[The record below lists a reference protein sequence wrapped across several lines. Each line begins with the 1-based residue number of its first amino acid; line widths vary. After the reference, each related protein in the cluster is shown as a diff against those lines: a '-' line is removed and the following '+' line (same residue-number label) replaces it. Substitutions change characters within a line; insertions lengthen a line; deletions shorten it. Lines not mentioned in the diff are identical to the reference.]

1 MAGEPGAASLS
12 TLREQVV
19 QIVRERGLLQFDEP
33 VQLASGDWTKDF
45 IDTKKALAQ
54 GPDLRVAVA
63 ALLDLVAE
71 MGITF
76 DVLGGLTMGAD
87 QFAHGVA
94 MVSDAGWFSV
104 RKQAK
109 GRGTNKR
116 IEGAVLGTGTS
127 VLLVDDVVT
136 RGESIGDALQA
147 IRQTGA
153 TVVGAV
159 SFVDRGHF
167 GEALFRRESIPY
179 RALLTYADLDIDPV
193 EDDPGD
199 TAEAG

>member
-1 MAGEPGAASLS
+1 MSA
-12 TLREQVV
+12 LREQVV
-19 QIVRERGLLQFDEP
+19 QIVRTRGLLHFDEP
-33 VQLASGDWTKDF
+33 VQLASGDWTRDF
-45 IDTKKALAQ
+45 VDTKKALAH
-54 GPDLRVAVA
+54 GPELRVAVA
-63 ALLDLVAE
+63 ALLDLVAD
-71 MGITF
+71 MGISF
-76 DVLGGLTMGAD
+76 DALGGLTMGAD

-94 MVSDAGWFSV
+94 MVTDAGWFSV

-109 GRGTNKR
+109 GRGTRRR
-116 IEGAVLGTGTS
+116 IEGSELGPGTS

-136 RGESIGDALQA
+136 RGESIADALQA

-179 RALLTYADLDIDPV
+179 RAVVTYADLGIDPV
-193 EDDPGD
+193 GTD
-199 TAEAG
+199 AGAAAAAG

>member
-1 MAGEPGAASLS
+1 MRDEPESPPLS
-12 TLREQVV
+12 ALREQVV
-19 QIVRERGLLQFDEP
+19 EIVRTRGLLHFDEP
-33 VQLASGDWTKDF
+33 VQLASGDWTHDF
-45 IDTKKALAQ
+45 IDTKKALAH
-54 GPDLRVAVA
+54 GPELRVAVA
-63 ALLDLVAE
+63 ALLDLVAD
-71 MGITF
+71 MGISF
-76 DVLGGLTMGAD
+76 DALGGLTMGAD

-94 MVSDAGWFSV
+94 MVTDAGWFSV

-109 GRGTNKR
+109 GRGTRKR
-116 IEGAVLGTGTS
+116 IEGAELGPGTF

-136 RGESIGDALQA
+136 RGESIADALQE

-179 RALLTYADLDIDPV
+179 RALVTYADLGIDPV
-193 EDDPGD
+193 GND
-199 TAEAG
+199 AGATSAAG